1 MNSIQVAPLTAVV
14 KRLVI
19 VMCICWFGIQILLGK
34 IFGVDLSIWFTLH
47 PDQVLEKFWVWQL
60 VTYMFFHA
68 ISPFHLLFNL
78 LMLWFFGSE
87 LEKHWGAKFFTI
99 YFFVCGIGAAL
110 IYCFGVGIYAAITEI
125 RTPLMIPVLGASGAL
140 FGLLVAYG
148 VIFSERVIYF
158 MGLFPMKAKY
168 FAMIA
173 AAMDFSSLLTTG
185 FSGPGNNV
193 AYLAHVGGALVGF
206 LFLMGHARWKL
217 TKTKAKLKKKSTSL
231 RLVVDN
237 EKLNKKED
245 GPKYWN

>member
-1 MNSIQVAPLTAVV
+1 MNSVQVTPLTPAV
-14 KRLVI
+14 KKLVI
-19 VMCICWFGIQILLGK
+19 AICVCWFVLQIVLEK
-34 IFGVDLSIWFTLH
+34 IFKLNVSSWFILH
-47 PDQVLEKFWVWQL
+47 PDHVIEKFWVWQL

-68 ISPFHLLFNL
+68 LSPFHILFNL
-78 LMLWFFGSE
+78 MMLWFFGSE

-99 YFFVCGIGAAL
+99 YYFVCGIGAAL
-110 IYCFGVGIYAAITEI
+110 IYCLGVGVYAAFTGV
-125 RTPLMIPVLGASGAL
+125 RTPLLIPILGASGAL

-158 MGLFPMKAKY
+158 WGLFPMKAKY

-173 AAMDFSSLLTTG
+173 AAVDFSSLLTTG
-185 FSGPGNNV
+185 FAGSEV

-206 LFLMGHARWKL
+206 LFLMANARWKL
-217 TKTKAKLKKKSTSL
+217 KQTKAKLKKKSSSL

-237 EKLNKKED
+237 EKLRKEED